1 MRLKSVPRPAFIAAA
16 AVSLAACVLV
26 VPGSAAATSAEAGPK
41 PVPNTVC
48 TTITANEHVLSRSQ
62 EDADPVGVP
71 SVGDIGHFN
80 NDFRKDDGTLVAETH
95 GTVRLLYTRPS
106 DGHIFGRYQETIRF
120 AGGGVVTTL
129 GVADISAM
137 LQGGKSYIS
146 LTGVG
151 GRYRGYFGIREWDF
165 LTRDDTLATFTL
177 CHV

>member
-1 MRLKSVPRPAFIAAA
+1 MRLKSVPRPAFMAAA

-26 VPGSAAATSAEAGPK
+26 PGSASASPDQAKPK
-41 PVPNTVC
+41 AVPNTVC

-62 EDADPVGVP
+62 EDADPVGVAN
-71 SVGDIGHFN
+71 VGDIGHFN

-95 GTVRLLYTRPS
+95 GTVRILYTRAS
-106 DGHIFGRYQETIRF
+106 DGHLFGRYRETIKF
-120 AGGGVVTTL
+120 ADGGVVTTL

-137 LQGGKSYIS
+137 LEGGKSYIA

-165 LTRDDTLATFTL
+165 LTRNDTLATFTL